1 MLLLPT
7 PRKSLYF
14 LHPQTL
20 CRQSQHN
27 FRSLWLTRVCG
38 KSDVPAAAT
47 SWTLVRMQIRRIR
60 MPSTYFVLSVVFF
73 LDMGVCTAVQSEMR
87 ITTIKQEP
95 YAMSKGSQLE
105 GFCMDLLSEIAK
117 KLGFKF
123 RVQLVKDASYGRQDE
138 SGNWNGMIG
147 EEADLAIAPLT
158 LTAAREKAVGMTKP
172 FMQTGISILL
182 RKDISEGIGFFDFLS
197 PFAVETWVGILVAYL
212 GTAAC
217 IWVVAR
223 LSPCEWSQPQS
234 EQNRFSLLHS
244 LWYTAGAFTLQGAG
258 PHPKAPSGRVISCS
272 WWLFTI
278 VLLAC
283 YFSHLSSSKTPE
295 STHLTVK
302 GFEDLANQ
310 DTIEYGCL
318 AGSSTLAF
326 FKNSNNPV
334 YRRIYEHMERTK
346 SFVSSMD
353 EGVRRAKEG
362 NFAFIGESVSLDL
375 AVARHCELVRAHE
388 VVGMRGYSIAAAL
401 GSPIIKNLS
410 VAILQL
416 SEAGELA
423 YLRSKWWAS
432 SCMADKAKS
441 SAVQQHGL
449 KGMFVVLSL
458 GLGLGALLAVLELT
472 AKSRRSAAEQKKS
485 CCTVLTEE
493 LSLRLRTS
501 NANKPQENVDKD
513 KEKA

>member
-1 MLLLPT
+1 M
-7 PRKSLYF
+7 
-14 LHPQTL
+14 QTK
-20 CRQSQHN
+20 
-27 FRSLWLTRVCG
+27 T
-38 KSDVPAAAT
+38 
-47 SWTLVRMQIRRIR
+47 VRMLFGL
-60 MPSTYFVLSVVFF
+60 FVLSAGFF
-73 LDMGVCTAVQSEMR
+73 FNVGICTAELR

-95 YAMSKGSQLE
+95 YTMSKGSQLE

-117 KLGFKF
+117 KLGFKYK
-123 RVQLVKDASYGRQDE
+123 VQLVRDSSYGRQDE

-147 EEADLAIAPLT
+147 EVVRGEADLAIAPLT

-182 RKDISEGIGFFDFLS
+182 RKDISEGAGFFDFLT
-197 PFAVETWVGILVAYL
+197 PFTAETWVGILIAYL

-217 IWVVAR
+217 IFIVAR

-234 EQNRFSLLHS
+234 EQNRFSLIHS
-244 LWYTAGAFTLQGAG
+244 LWYTAGALTLQGAG
-258 PHPKAPSGRVISCS
+258 PHPRALSGRVICCS
-272 WWLFTI
+272 WWLFSI

-283 YFSHLSSSKTPE
+283 YFSNLSSSKSSE

-310 DTIEYGCL
+310 DTIQYGCL

-326 FKNSNNPV
+326 FRNSNNPV
-334 YRRIYEHMERTK
+334 YRRIHEHMERTK

-353 EGVRRAKEG
+353 EGIRRAKEG
-362 NFAFIGESVSLDL
+362 NYAFIGESVSLDL

-388 VVGMRGYSIAAAL
+388 VIGMRGYSIAAPL

-410 VAILQL
+410 IAILQL

-432 SCMADKAKS
+432 SCMAGKAKS
-441 SAVQQHGL
+441 SAVQPHSL
-449 KGMFVVLSL
+449 KGMFLILSL
-458 GLGLGALLAVLELT
+458 GLGLGTLLAVLELT
-472 AKSRRSAAEQKKS
+472 SRSRSSAADQRKT

-493 LSLRLRTS
+493 LSLRLRNN
-501 NANKPQENVDKD
+501 NANKPQEAADKD

>member
-1 MLLLPT
+1 ML
-7 PRKSLYF
+7 F
-14 LHPQTL
+14 M
-20 CRQSQHN
+20 
-27 FRSLWLTRVCG
+27 F
-38 KSDVPAAAT
+38 
-47 SWTLVRMQIRRIR
+47 
-60 MPSTYFVLSVVFF
+60 FVLSSGFF
-73 LDMGVCTAVQSEMR
+73 LDMGMCTAEQSELR
-87 ITTIKQEP
+87 ITTIKQDP
-95 YAMSKGSQLE
+95 YTMSKGAQLE
-105 GFCMDLLSEIAK
+105 GFCMDLLSDIAG
-117 KLGFKF
+117 KLGFKY
-123 RVQLVKDASYGRQDE
+123 RVQLVKDSSYGRQDE
-138 SGNWNGMIG
+138 NGNWNGMIG
-147 EEADLAIAPLT
+147 EVVRGEADLAIAPLT

-182 RKDISEGIGFFDFLS
+182 RKDISEGAGLFDFLS
-197 PFAVETWVGILVAYL
+197 PFTAETWVGILIAYV

-217 IWVVAR
+217 IFIVSR

-234 EQNRFSLLHS
+234 ETNTFSFLHS
-244 LWYTAGAFTLQGAG
+244 LWYTAGALTLQGAG
-258 PHPKAPSGRVISCS
+258 PHPKALSGRVICS
-272 WWLFTI
+272 TWWVFSV

-283 YFSHLSSSKTPE
+283 YFSNLSSSKSPE

-318 AGSSTLAF
+318 TGSSTLAF

-334 YRRIYEHMERTK
+334 YRRIYEHMERSK
-346 SFVSSMD
+346 SLVSSMD
-353 EGVRRAKEG
+353 EGVRRSKEG

-388 VVGMRGYSIAAAL
+388 VIGMRGYSIAAAL

-432 SCMADKAKS
+432 SCIADKAR
-441 SAVQQHGL
+441 AAAAQPHGL
-449 KGMFVVLSL
+449 KGLFLILSL
-458 GLGLGALLAVLELT
+458 GLGLGALLAVLEL
-472 AKSRRSAAEQKKS
+472 ASKSRRSAAEQRKS

-493 LSLRLRTS
+493 LSLRLRNHS
-501 NANKPQENVDKD
+501 DNESQENVEKD

>member
-1 MLLLPT
+1 MFPPT
-7 PRKSLYF
+7 PV
-14 LHPQTL
+14 QTEL
-20 CRQSQHN
+20 
-27 FRSLWLTRVCG
+27 
-38 KSDVPAAAT
+38 
-47 SWTLVRMQIRRIR
+47 
-60 MPSTYFVLSVVFF
+60 
-73 LDMGVCTAVQSEMR
+73 R
-87 ITTIKQEP
+87 ITTIKQDP
-95 YAMSKGSQLE
+95 YTMSKGSQLE
-105 GFCMDLLSEIAK
+105 GFCMDLLSDIAS
-117 KLGFKF
+117 KLGFKYK
-123 RVQLVKDASYGRQDE
+123 VQLVKDASYGRQDE
-138 SGNWNGMIG
+138 NGNWNGMIG
-147 EEADLAIAPLT
+147 EVVRGEADLAIAPLT

-182 RKDISEGIGFFDFLS
+182 RKDISEGAGLFDFLS
-197 PFAVETWVGILVAYL
+197 PFTAETWVGILIAYV

-217 IWVVAR
+217 IFIVSR

-234 EQNRFSLLHS
+234 EANTFSFLHS
-244 LWYTAGAFTLQGAG
+244 LWYTAGALTLQGAG
-258 PHPKAPSGRVISCS
+258 PHPKALSGRVICS
-272 WWLFTI
+272 TWWVFSV

-283 YFSHLSSSKTPE
+283 YFSNLNSSKSPE

-334 YRRIYEHMERTK
+334 YRRIHEHMERSK
-346 SFVSSMD
+346 SLVSSMD

-388 VVGMRGYSIAAAL
+388 VIGMRGYSIATAL

-432 SCMADKAKS
+432 SCIANKGRSTA
-441 SAVQQHGL
+441 AQPHGL
-449 KGMFVVLSL
+449 KGMFLVLSL
-458 GLGLGALLAVLELT
+458 GLGLGALLAILELT
-472 AKSRRSAAEQKKS
+472 SKSRKSAAEQRKS

-493 LSLRLRTS
+493 LSLRLRNRDASTS
-501 NANKPQENVDKD
+501 QENVEKD

>member
-1 MLLLPT
+1 MMLLGL
-7 PRKSLYF
+7 F
-14 LHPQTL
+14 L
-20 CRQSQHN
+20 
-27 FRSLWLTRVCG
+27 
-38 KSDVPAAAT
+38 
-47 SWTLVRMQIRRIR
+47 
-60 MPSTYFVLSVVFF
+60 LSFGF
-73 LDMGVCTAVQSEMR
+73 LLDRGTCTAMQSELR

-95 YAMSKGSQLE
+95 YVMSKGAQLE
-105 GFCMDLLSEIAK
+105 GFCVDLLSEVAK
-117 KLGFKF
+117 KVGFKYK
-123 RVQLVKDASYGRQDE
+123 VQLVKDGAYGRQEE
-138 SGNWNGMIG
+138 SGNWNGMVG
-147 EEADLAIAPLT
+147 EVVRGEADLAIAPLT

-182 RKDISEGIGFFDFLS
+182 RRDVSEDAGFFDFLS
-197 PFAVETWVGILVAYL
+197 PFSAQTWVGILIAYL

-217 IWVVAR
+217 IFIVAR
-223 LSPCEWSQPQS
+223 LSPSEWSQPQS
-234 EQNRFSLLHS
+234 EKNTFGLLHS
-244 LWYTAGAFTLQGAG
+244 LWYTAGALTLQGAG
-258 PHPKAPSGRVISCS
+258 PHPKALSGRVICSS
-272 WWLFTI
+272 WWLFSV

-283 YFSHLSSSKTPE
+283 YFSNLSSTKTPE
-295 STHLTVK
+295 SSHLMVK

-310 DTIEYGCL
+310 DVIEYGCL

-353 EGVRRAKEG
+353 EGIRRAKEG
-362 NFAFIGESVSLDL
+362 NYAFIGESVSLDL
-375 AVARHCELVRAHE
+375 AVARYCELVRAHE

-432 SCMADKAKS
+432 SCIADKGKV
-441 SAVQQHGL
+441 SAVQPHNL
-449 KGMFVVLSL
+449 KGIFLVLSL
-458 GLGLGALLAVLELT
+458 GLGLGTIVAVLELT
-472 AKSRRSAAEQKKS
+472 FKSRRRAAEHKKT
-485 CCTVLTEE
+485 CCSVLTEE

-501 NANKPQENVDKD
+501 SGNRSQENVDKD

>member
-1 MLLLPT
+1 MLF
-7 PRKSLYF
+7 SF
-14 LHPQTL
+14 
-20 CRQSQHN
+20 
-27 FRSLWLTRVCG
+27 
-38 KSDVPAAAT
+38 
-47 SWTLVRMQIRRIR
+47 
-60 MPSTYFVLSVVFF
+60 FVLSFGFF
-73 LDMGVCTAVQSEMR
+73 LNMGMCTAVQSELR

-95 YAMSKGSQLE
+95 YTVSKGTQLE
-105 GFCMDLLSEIAK
+105 GFCMDLLSEVAK
-117 KLGFKF
+117 KVGFKY
-123 RVQLVKDASYGRQDE
+123 RVQLVKDGSYGRQDDN
-138 SGNWNGMIG
+138 GNWNGMIG
-147 EEADLAIAPLT
+147 EVVRGEADLAIAPLT

-182 RKDISEGIGFFDFLS
+182 RKDISEGSGFFDFLT
-197 PFAVETWVGILVAYL
+197 PFTAETWVGILIAYL
-212 GTAAC
+212 GTAAS
-217 IWVVAR
+217 IFLAAR
-223 LSPCEWSQPQS
+223 LSPCEWSQPHS
-234 EQNRFSLLHS
+234 EQNRFSFLHS
-244 LWYTAGAFTLQGAG
+244 LWFTAGALTLQGAG
-258 PHPKAPSGRVISCS
+258 PHPKALSGRVICCS
-272 WWLFTI
+272 WWLFTV

-283 YFSHLSSSKTPE
+283 YFSNLSSSKSPE
-295 STHLTVK
+295 SSQLTVK

-310 DTIEYGCL
+310 DMIEYGCL

-388 VVGMRGYSIAAAL
+388 VIGMRGYSIAAAL
-401 GSPIIKNLS
+401 GSPLIKNLS
-410 VAILQL
+410 VAVLQL

-432 SCMADKAKS
+432 SCIADKAKS
-441 SAVQQHGL
+441 TAGQLHSL
-449 KGMFVVLSL
+449 KGMFLVLSL
-458 GLGLGALLAVLELT
+458 GLVLGALLAVLELT
-472 AKSRRSAAEQKKS
+472 SKSRRSAAEQRKS

-501 NANKPQENVDKD
+501 DASRAQENADKD